1 MRATILPLIAL
12 FTSCFI
18 LYLGNGLI
26 NVFLPIRME
35 LESFDANSI
44 GMVLSLYSVGALLG
58 ALYSKEL
65 IKRAGHIRMF
75 AGCVAL
81 GTISVLICSLYT
93 DPILWGAMRVFIGF
107 CNASAATAMES
118 WLSGSSD
125 KQTRGKVLGVY
136 NAVVLGGLFLGQFLL
151 NAADPAGT
159 VLFVATGILLCT
171 AIIPMVL
178 SKNKGPIV
186 EDVTSMSIK
195 DLYRASPLG
204 VISCFASGIIYQAI
218 FNMLPIFANDFGIVN
233 FQLSLF
239 MGAAIFGAFV
249 LQFPVGY
256 LSDRFDRRTVLMY
269 LLLISAG
276 VGVIVSV
283 FAPLDQIWIAYLGA
297 AVTCGII
304 ACTYPLSVS
313 QTFDTLKQNQMVAAS
328 GKLIVIF
335 SIGGIMGPY
344 IASMT
349 MDAFGST
356 ALFYFL
362 GIVQFCLAGFVA
374 YRMTVR
380 DALPVEQQE
389 SFVMQAT
396 GTSVAVELD
405 PRTEYKEPV
414 MPMSKEAKT
423 AVAIAE
429 VDPAAAVKMARA
441 IAMTNPSKGS
451 EVAAAVADVQ
461 GIDVLRLYEVMK
473 EVVPY
478 QILDITRSIVTAK
491 PELAYELVTK
501 LAETHPNQVVSIAAE
516 IGRALPDIRVEMARV
531 AAEAAPES
539 VTQVAEYYAQVLAE
553 ELEATRPAD
562 MVDDTSV
569 QDAAD
574 IASELWDA
582 APEQAMDV
590 AVAMVDAVPEAAVSV
605 TEGFMANAMP
615 DAEESAETTTEQ
627 QDETEELSEAEQNAQ
642 NDTVEL
648 VTRLAEVA
656 PEQAVDVA
664 VAAVEAM
671 PESAAD
677 VAAGVAASMVSHQ
690 VDDEQAAEET
700 EQRNDVQDDDQSEE
714 QTGNEAAV
722 ELVHRINEVAP
733 DQAAVDVAVAVVE
746 AMPESAADVAAEIA
760 SEMASQQEDADTES
774 VSDTDT
780 DTGEDADK
788 NTDAESVSIA
798 EDEPSAEA
806 VADTEQG
813 ISDNDAAVELVQR
826 INEVAPDTAVDVAV
840 AVVEALPDAA
850 ADVAAGMAADISA
863 SHEESAEEDA
873 SAETAASSESAE
885 EHDAESTAEEDS
897 ETVSEA
903 AVELVQRIA
912 EAAPENTVDVAAAV
926 VEVLPESASDIVD
939 AISAGDESVDGEWA
953 QSIDDGPEQ
962 QAEDT
967 ENGTDKPAG

>member
-1 MRATILPLIAL
+1 MRATILPLTAL

-93 DPILWGAMRVFIGF
+93 DPVLWGAMRVFIGF

-159 VLFVATGILLCT
+159 VLFVGTGILLCT

-178 SKNKGPIV
+178 SKNKGPLV
-186 EDVTSMSIK
+186 EDVTSMSIR
-195 DLYRASPLG
+195 DLYKASPLG
-204 VISCFASGIIYQAI
+204 VVSCFASGIIYQAI
-218 FNMLPIFANDFGIVN
+218 FNMLPIFANDFGIIN

-276 VGVIVSV
+276 VGVVVSV
-283 FAPLDQIWIAYLGA
+283 FAPLGQIWIAYLGA

-344 IASMT
+344 IASVT
-349 MDAFGST
+349 MDTFGST

-389 SFVMQAT
+389 SFVMQTT

-441 IAMTNPSKGS
+441 IAMSNPAKGS
-451 EVAAAVADVQ
+451 EVAAAVAEVQ

-478 QILDITRSIVTAK
+478 QILEITRSIVTAK

-531 AAEAAPES
+531 AAEAAPET

-562 MVDDTSV
+562 MEDDTSA

-590 AVAMVDAVPEAAVSV
+590 AVAMVDAVPESAVSV
-605 TEGFMANAMP
+605 TEGFMANVLP
-615 DAEESAETTTEQ
+615 NEEESVETTAEQ
-627 QDETEELSEAEQNAQ
+627 QDETEELSDAEQTAQ
-642 NDTVEL
+642 SDTVEL

-656 PEQAVDVA
+656 PEQAVDMA

-677 VAAGVAASMVSHQ
+677 FAAGVAASMVSNQ
-690 VDDEQAAEET
+690 SET
-700 EQRNDVQDDDQSEE
+700 EDGEPSAETPQDSQDDHSGED

-722 ELVHRINEVAP
+722 ELVQRINEVAP

-746 AMPESAADVAAEIA
+746 AMPESAAEVAAEVA
-760 SEMASQQEDADTES
+760 SEMASQQDDAAAEQQA
-774 VSDTDT
+774 
-780 DTGEDADK
+780 DA
-788 NTDAESVSIA
+788 AEEA
-798 EDEPSAEA
+798 TAEA
-806 VADTEQG
+806 VTESGAEPAPAGDTNAQESTEGADEDDQ
-813 ISDNDAAVELVQR
+813 IVSDNDAAVELVQR

-863 SHEESAEEDA
+863 SHEESAE
-873 SAETAASSESAE
+873 T
-885 EHDAESTAEEDS
+885 DAESETAGVSGSEVDASDTASDDDS

-912 EAAPENTVDVAAAV
+912 EAAPENTADVAAAV

-939 AISAGDESVDGEWA
+939 AISAGEEAADGEWA
-953 QSIDDGPEQ
+953 QSIDDAPEHVPTPEE
-962 QAEDT
+962 QA
-967 ENGTDKPAG
+967 DKPAS